1 LLSKPWVPPHIP
13 DLCRTAIQALGDAE
27 HWITGHYD
35 RGPLQIAI
43 NIGEHNR
50 SHENS
55 NGLDEF
61 ANDKLS
67 NV

>member
-1 LLSKPWVPPHIP
+1 MIYAVPLSKHW
-13 DLCRTAIQALGDAE
+13 GDAK

-35 RGPLQIAI
+35 RGRLQIAI

-50 SHENS
+50 SHQNS